1 MRRVGRPC
9 CDDGSYAISG
19 DMTRFAILLGGSL
32 HVTDRLRRQVD
43 GARVLAADSGI
54 RHAHALEVEPEL
66 WLGDFDSTS
75 PALARRYA
83 HVPRITFP
91 REKDMTDGELALR
104 KAFDLGATEVILCG
118 AFGGER
124 TDHTMLHLTVATAE
138 ARDGRRVWLSSGKE
152 EAYPV
157 LPGKHGFDL
166 PDRTLFSL
174 IGFDALG
181 GLDIE
186 GAEWLLKKAEVPF
199 GSSLTLSNS
208 VKGELK
214 ISLEIGNAILI
225 ATLCEIA

>member
-1 MRRVGRPC
+1 
-9 CDDGSYAISG
+9 
-19 DMTRFAILLGGSL
+19 MTRFAILLGGSL
-32 HVTDRLRRQVD
+32 HVTDRLRRQVA

-54 RHAHALEVEPEL
+54 RHAHALDIEPEL

-83 HVPRITFP
+83 HVPQITFP

-104 KAFDLGATEVILCG
+104 KAFELGATEVILCG

-138 ARDGRRVWLSSGKE
+138 AQAGRRVWLTGGKE

-157 LPGKHGFDL
+157 IPGRYVFDL
-166 PDRTLFSL
+166 PERTLFSL
-174 IGFDALG
+174 IGFDALD

-186 GAEWLLKKAEVPF
+186 GAEWPLKKAKVAF

-208 VKGELK
+208 VKDELR
-214 ISLEIGNAILI
+214 ISLEFGNAILI
-225 ATLCEIA
+225 ATLFEIA